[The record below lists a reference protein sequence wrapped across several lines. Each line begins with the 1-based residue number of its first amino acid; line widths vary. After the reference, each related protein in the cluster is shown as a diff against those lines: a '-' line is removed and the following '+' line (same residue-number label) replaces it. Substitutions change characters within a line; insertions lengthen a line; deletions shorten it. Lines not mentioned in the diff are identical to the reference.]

1 MNLSNPQRVAK
12 LAAATLFQPQYL
24 PRYLSALPIWNRR
37 PVDLRIP
44 WWSFAAI
51 DFIGKQCRPDMEI
64 FEYGSGGSTL
74 FFAQRCK
81 SVTAVEDHGDWR
93 DAVVAA
99 LAAQNL
105 KNAELL
111 LRPYDFKAP
120 VDFENSAYLQALEGG
135 KTYDII
141 VVDGQDWGADIRPIC
156 FHRAE
161 SYVKKGGMIVVDDSW
176 RYQQLK
182 QANSAK
188 SVRTFESVGPCRVG
202 VTSTDVYF
210 Y

>member
-1 MNLSNPQRVAK
+1 MNITNTQRIAK
-12 LAAATLFQPQYL
+12 LATSLLARPQDL
-24 PRYLSALPIWNRR
+24 PRYLAALPIWKRR

-51 DFIGKQCRPDMEI
+51 DFIGKQCRPEFEV

-74 FFAQRCK
+74 FFAERCK
-81 SVTAVEDHGDWR
+81 SVTAVEDHAEWR
-93 DAVVAA
+93 DSVEKA
-99 LAAQNL
+99 LAARSL

-111 LRPYDFKAP
+111 VRPYDFRAA
-120 VDFENSAYLQALEGG
+120 VDFESSSYLQALGE
-135 KTYDII
+135 KSYDLI
-141 VVDGQDWGADIRPIC
+141 VVDGQDWGADIRPVC

-161 SYVKKGGMIVVDDSW
+161 SYIKAGGMIVVDDSW
-176 RYQQLK
+176 RYRGLK
-182 QANSAK
+182 QSNRAK
-188 SVRTFESVGPCRVG
+188 EVRTFESVGPCRVG